1 MDLEVVYKQCGQII
15 ISKVI
20 AIQDGKFLILG
31 ANGYFQWVP
40 ATECQLRSYY
50 ETAEKE
56 AAKQEQE
63 QAKHKNNK
71 KKINTNLSGEEVKSM
86 YDQFIKELG
95 DLFGGL
101 NNRDK

>member
-1 MDLEVVYKQCGQII
+1 MDLEVVYEQWGQII

-40 ATECQLRSYY
+40 AERCQLRSYY
-50 ETAEKE
+50 ETAEQE

-63 QAKHKNNK
+63 QPKNKK
-71 KKINTNLSGEEVKSM
+71 KKINNNLSGEEVKTL